1 MWLGLILNSYADF
14 RKLPQD
20 MGLISLEERRKNLP
34 FKLTLAAFA
43 SWLIELSNSKDFVEK
58 VRGRINKF

>member
-1 MWLGLILNSYADF
+1 MWLGMIPNSCADF

-43 SWLIELSNSKDFVEK
+43 GWLIELSKSRDFVEK
-58 VRGRINKF
+58 VRGKSNKF